1 MRSPLLAK
9 TRTRRGRRSMTCLV
23 IGFVLVVAPCTSA
36 VLSAHPM
43 HTTFTS
49 VTRDATGT
57 VFRVRVF
64 ADDFAQSVARF
75 VKKPRAVGDTVPDAD
90 AWQYVRARF
99 AVGTAAGQ
107 AVAPVAC
114 GVRRDG
120 EVYWICFRAPMPY
133 GDAPLRIRNALLTE
147 LHSDQVNIVQSAFA
161 NQRRTLLFNK
171 SSAPAIIGE

>member
-1 MRSPLLAK
+1 MRRLTIAFALL
-9 TRTRRGRRSMTCLV
+9 G
-23 IGFVLVVAPCTSA
+23 APCTSA

-64 ADDFAQSVARF
+64 ADDFALSISQF
-75 VKKPRAVGDTVPDAD
+75 VKKPRAVGDTVNDAD

-99 AVGTAAGQ
+99 AIGTTAGQ

-114 GVRRDG
+114 GVRREG
-120 EVYWICFRAPMPY
+120 EVYWICFRAPLPY
-133 GDAPLRIRNALLTE
+133 GVAPLRIRNALLTE
-147 LHSDQVNIVQSAFA
+147 LHNDQVNIVQSAFA